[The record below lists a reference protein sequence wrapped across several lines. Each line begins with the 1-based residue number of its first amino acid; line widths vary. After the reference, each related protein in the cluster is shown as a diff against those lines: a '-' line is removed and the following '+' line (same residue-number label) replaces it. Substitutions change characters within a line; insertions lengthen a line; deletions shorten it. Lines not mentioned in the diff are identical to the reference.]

1 MSETTILSIA
11 GFLTIAVILLLLN
24 RKWTS
29 PYVAIS
35 MVPIIACI
43 AIGKGTFLGE
53 YILSGIN
60 SISQTG
66 VMFIFSV
73 AFFGIIS
80 ETGAFDPFVSRIIK
94 ATKGDPVR
102 LMLGVFLFAS
112 IVHLDGSGVVTCL
125 LVVPPMLPI
134 FKRLHMRNT
143 SFGVALGLGAGLM
156 NAIPWGGPTMRAAT
170 VLEMDVMK
178 LWIPFIPTQ
187 IFGMVVAMVICVLVG
202 RQEKKRL
209 IAEGVLSDNAR
220 LNMDEFAPQYTE
232 EQLKMRRPKLIW
244 VNWILIIA
252 VIAMLISSIVK
263 PVIAFMIGTAVA
275 LIINYHNPADQRKLL
290 EDKGKDA
297 IGLTCII
304 FAAGVLMGIMG
315 QSGMSAAMATTLVNL
330 LPAAIARFMAPI
342 IGVLTVPLSILF
354 DADSYYYGIMPILID
369 TAEAMGTSGIDI
381 ARASMIG
388 QMTVGWPTS
397 PMVGTFFLFTG
408 LLDLDIGAWQ
418 KYCLKYFIFV
428 TVAMTAFACVTG
440 LFAF

>member
-1 MSETTILSIA
+1 MSQTVLSIA

-35 MVPIIACI
+35 LVPILTCFL
-43 AIGKGTFLGE
+43 IGKGASVGE
-53 YILSGIN
+53 YIVTGIS
-60 SISQTG
+60 SIAQTG
-66 VMFIFSV
+66 IMFIFSV

-80 ETGAFDPFVSRIIK
+80 ETGAFDPFVNRIIR
-94 ATKGDPVR
+94 ATRGDPVL
-102 LMLGVFLFAS
+102 LMVGVFVFAC

-134 FKRLHMRNT
+134 FKRLHMRST
-143 SFGVALGLGAGLM
+143 SFAVALGLGSGIM
-156 NAIPWGGPTMRAAT
+156 NAIPWGGPTMRAAS

-187 IFGMVVAMVICVLVG
+187 IFGLLVSLVICILIG

-209 IAEGVLSDNAR
+209 TAEGILSGAAP
-220 LNMDEFAPQYTE
+220 LHMDEFTAKPTE
-232 EQLKMRRPKLIW
+232 EQQKMRRPRLIA
-244 VNWILIIA
+244 VNWLLIILILGI
-252 VIAMLISSIVK
+252 MISGIVK
-263 PVIAFMIGTAVA
+263 PMIAFMVGVSLA
-275 LIINYHNPADQRKLL
+275 LLLNYPDPATQRKLL

-315 QSGMSAAMATTLVNL
+315 QSGMSAAMAGTLVQL
-330 LPAAIARFMAPI
+330 IPAGISKYMAPI

-354 DADSYYYGIMPILID
+354 DADSYYYGIMPILIE
-369 TAEAMGTSGIDI
+369 TAETMGTSGIDI
-381 ARASMIG
+381 ARASIIG
-388 QMTVGWPTS
+388 QTTVGWPVS

-408 LLDLDIGAWQ
+408 LLELDIGAWQ
-418 KYCLKYFIFV
+418 KYALKYFV
-428 TVAMTAFACVTG
+428 LASVAMTAFACVTG
-440 LFAF
+440 LFTF

>member
-1 MSETTILSIA
+1 MSETILSIA
-11 GFLTIAVILLLLN
+11 GFLTIALILLVLN
-24 RKWTS
+24 RKLTS

-35 MVPIIACI
+35 LAPIIACLL
-43 AIGKGTFLGE
+43 IGKGAFVGE
-53 YILSGIN
+53 YIVTGVS
-60 SISQTG
+60 SIAQTG

-73 AFFGIIS
+73 AFLGIIS
-80 ETGAFDPFVSRIIK
+80 ETGAFDPFVNRIIK
-94 ATKGDPVR
+94 ATKGDPVL
-102 LMLGVFLFAS
+102 LMIGVFVFAC

-125 LVVPPMLPI
+125 LVIPPMLPI

-143 SFGVALGLGAGLM
+143 SFGMALGLSAGIM

-187 IFGMVVAMVICVLVG
+187 IFGLLFSLALCILIG

-209 IAEGVLSDNAR
+209 IAEGILTEHAQ
-220 LNMDEFAPQYTE
+220 LNMDEFTTKLTE
-232 EQLKMRRPKLIW
+232 DQQKMRRPKLLA
-244 VNWILIIA
+244 VNWFLILL
-252 VIAMLISSIVK
+252 VLGLMISGIVK
-263 PVIAFMIGTAVA
+263 PMISFMIGVSLA
-275 LIINYHNPADQRKLL
+275 LVINYRDPAAQRKLL

-315 QSGMSAAMATTLVNL
+315 ESGMSTAMANTLVKLIPN
-330 LPAAIARFMAPI
+330 AISKYIAPI

-354 DADSYYYGIMPILID
+354 DADSYYYGIMPILIE
-369 TAEAMGTSGIDI
+369 TAEALGTSGIDI

-388 QMTVGWPTS
+388 QMTVGWPVS

-408 LLDLDIGAWQ
+408 LLDLDIGTWQ
-418 KYCLKYFIFV
+418 KYCLKYFILV
-428 TVAMTAFACVTG
+428 TIMMTAFTCVTG
-440 LFAF
+440 LFTF

>member
-1 MSETTILSIA
+1 MSETTVLSIA
-11 GFLTIAVILLLLN
+11 GFLTIGVILLLLN
-24 RKWTS
+24 RKWAS

-35 MVPIIACI
+35 MVPIIACF
-43 AIGKGTFLGE
+43 AIGKGAFLGE

-73 AFFGIIS
+73 AFFGILS
-80 ETGAFDPFVSRIIK
+80 ETGAFDPFVNRIIK

-102 LMLGVFLFAS
+102 LMLGVFIFAS

-156 NAIPWGGPTMRAAT
+156 NAIPWGGPTMRAAS

-187 IFGMVVAMVICVLVG
+187 LFGTVVAMVICVLIG

-209 IAEGVLSDNAR
+209 IAEGILKENAP
-220 LNMDEFAPQYTE
+220 LNMDEFVTQLTE
-232 EQLKMRRPKLIW
+232 EQMQMRRPKLLI
-244 VNWILIIA
+244 VNWILIVA

-263 PVIAFMIGTAVA
+263 PVIAFMIGTALA
-275 LIINYHNPADQRKLL
+275 LIINYHDPAAQRKLL
-290 EDKGKDA
+290 EDKSKDA

-315 QSGMSAAMATTLVNL
+315 KSGMSAAMATTLVSL
-330 LPAAIARFMAPI
+330 LPAAIAKFMAPI

-354 DADSYYYGIMPILID
+354 DADSYYYGILPILIE
-369 TAEAMGTSGIDI
+369 TAEAMGTGGVDI

-418 KYCLKYFIFV
+418 KYCLKYFILV
-428 TVAMTAFACVTG
+428 TVAMTAFACITG

>member
-1 MSETTILSIA
+1 MSETIILSIA

-24 RKWTS
+24 RKLTS
-29 PYVAIS
+29 PYVAIAI
-35 MVPIIACI
+35 VPIITCLL
-43 AIGKGTFLGE
+43 IGKGASVGE
-53 YILSGIN
+53 YMLSGIT

-80 ETGAFDPFVSRIIK
+80 ETGAFDPFVNRIIK

-102 LMLGVFLFAS
+102 LMIGVFIFAS

-143 SFGVALGLGAGLM
+143 SIAMALGLGAGIM
-156 NAIPWGGPTMRAAT
+156 NAIPWGGPTMRAAS

-187 IFGMVVAMVICVLVG
+187 IFGMLVAVVICIGIG
-202 RQEKKRL
+202 RKERKRL
-209 IAEGVLSDNAR
+209 IAEGILSENAR
-220 LNMDEFAPQYTE
+220 LNMDEFITEPTE
-232 EQLKMRRPKLIW
+232 EQKKMRRPKLIL
-244 VNWILIIA
+244 VNWLLILLTLGL
-252 VIAMLISSIVK
+252 LISGIVK
-263 PVIAFMIGTAVA
+263 PLIAFMVGVAVA
-275 LIINYHNPADQRKLL
+275 LIINYRDPAVQRKLL

-304 FAAGVLMGIMG
+304 FSAGVLMGIMG
-315 QSGMSAAMATTLVNL
+315 KSGMSAAMATTLVQL
-330 LPAAIARFMAPI
+330 IPAAISKFIAPI
-342 IGVLTVPLSILF
+342 IGVLSVPLSILF

-369 TAEAMGTSGIDI
+369 TAEALGTSGVDI
-381 ARASMIG
+381 ARASIIG

-408 LLDLDIGAWQ
+408 LLDLDIGTWQ
-418 KYCLKYFIFV
+418 KYCLKYFILV
-428 TVAMTAFACVTG
+428 TVAMTAFACLTG

>member
-1 MSETTILSIA
+1 MSETILSIA
-11 GFLTIAVILLLLN
+11 GFLTIAVILFLLN
-24 RKWTS
+24 RKLTS

-35 MVPIIACI
+35 LVPIITCLL
-43 AIGKGTFLGE
+43 IGKGAFVGD
-53 YILSGIN
+53 YILSGVS
-60 SISQTG
+60 SIAQTG

-80 ETGAFDPFVSRIIK
+80 ETGAFDPFVNRIIK
-94 ATKGDPVR
+94 ATKGDPVL
-102 LMLGVFLFAS
+102 LMIGVFLFAM

-125 LVVPPMLPI
+125 LVIPPMLPI

-143 SFGVALGLGAGLM
+143 SFAMALGLSAGIM

-170 VLEMDVMK
+170 VLEMDVME

-187 IFGMVVAMVICVLVG
+187 IFGLLVSLVICILIG

-209 IAEGVLSDNAR
+209 IAEGILSEQEK
-220 LNMDEFAPQYTE
+220 LNMDEFTTKLTE
-232 EQLKMRRPKLIW
+232 EQMRMRRPKLFV
-244 VNWILIIA
+244 VNWILILL
-252 VIAMLISSIVK
+252 VLGAMISGIVK
-263 PVIAFMIGTAVA
+263 PVIAFMVGVSLAM
-275 LIINYHNPADQRKLL
+275 LINYRDPATQRKLL

-304 FAAGVLMGIMG
+304 FSAGVLMGIMG
-315 QSGMSAAMATTLVNL
+315 QSGMSDAMATTLVKL
-330 LPAAIARFMAPI
+330 IPTAISKFMAPI
-342 IGVLTVPLSILF
+342 IGVLTIPLSILF

-369 TAEAMGTSGIDI
+369 TAETLGTSGIDI

-408 LLDLDIGAWQ
+408 LLDLDIGTWQ
-418 KYCLKYFIFV
+418 KYCLKYFILV

-440 LFAF
+440 LFTF

>member
-11 GFLTIAVILLLLN
+11 GFLTIAVILILLN

-35 MVPIIACI
+35 MVPIIVCLL
-43 AIGKGTFLGE
+43 IGKGASLGE

-73 AFFGIIS
+73 AFFGILS
-80 ETGAFDPFVSRIIK
+80 ETGAFDPFVNRIIK

-134 FKRLHMRNT
+134 FKRLHMKNT
-143 SFGVALGLGAGLM
+143 SFAMALGLGAGLM
-156 NAIPWGGPTMRAAT
+156 NAIPWGGPTMRAAS
-170 VLEMDVMK
+170 VLEMDVME

-187 IFGMVVAMVICVLVG
+187 IFGTVVAAVICVMIG
-202 RQEKKRL
+202 RKEKKRL
-209 IAEGVLSDNAR
+209 IAEGILKENAP
-220 LNMDEFAPQYTE
+220 LNMDEFITQLTE
-232 EQLKMRRPKLIW
+232 EQMQMRRPKLIV
-244 VNWILIIA
+244 VNWLLILL
-252 VIAMLISSIVK
+252 VIGLLISGIVK
-263 PVIAFMIGTAVA
+263 PLIAFMIGTAVA
-275 LIINYHNPADQRKLL
+275 LIINYWDPATQRKLL

-304 FAAGVLMGIMG
+304 FSAGVLMGIMG
-315 QSGMSAAMATTLVNL
+315 KSGMSAAMATTLVKLIPN
-330 LPAAIARFMAPI
+330 AMSKFMAPI
-342 IGVLTVPLSILF
+342 IGVLSIPLSILF
-354 DADSYYYGIMPILID
+354 DADSYYYGILPILIE
-369 TAEAMGTSGIDI
+369 TAEALGTNGVDI

-418 KYCLKYFIFV
+418 KYCLKYFILV
-428 TVAMTAFACVTG
+428 TVAMTVFACLTG
-440 LFAF
+440 LFVF

>member
-1 MSETTILSIA
+1 MSETTLLSIA

-35 MVPIIACI
+35 MVPILACI
-43 AIGKGTFLGE
+43 VIGKGAFLGE
-53 YILSGIN
+53 YILNGIN

-73 AFFGIIS
+73 AFFGVLS
-80 ETGAFDPFVSRIIK
+80 ETGAFDPVANGVIK

-102 LMLGVFLFAS
+102 LMVGVFLFAS

-125 LVVPPMLPI
+125 LVIPPMLPI

-143 SFGVALGLGAGLM
+143 SFGIALGLGAGLM
-156 NAIPWGGPTMRAAT
+156 NAIPWGGPTMRAAS

-187 IFGMVVAMVICVLVG
+187 VFGMVVSIVICILIG

-209 IAEGVLSDNAR
+209 IAEGILSKDKR
-220 LNMDEFAPQYTE
+220 LDMSEFATKLTE
-232 EQLKMRRPKLIW
+232 EQQKMRRPKLLI
-244 VNWILIIA
+244 VNWILILL
-252 VIAMLISSIVK
+252 VIATLISGIVK
-263 PVIAFMIGTAVA
+263 PLVAFMIGTALA
-275 LIINYHNPADQRKLL
+275 LIINYRNAAEQRKLL

-315 QSGMSAAMATTLVNL
+315 KSGMSAAMATTLVSM

-354 DADSYYYGIMPILID
+354 DADSYYYGIMPILIE
-369 TAEAMGTSGIDI
+369 TAETMGTSGIDI

-397 PMVGTFFLFTG
+397 PMVGTFFIFTG
-408 LLDLDIGAWQ
+408 MLELDIGAWQ
-418 KYCLKYFIFV
+418 KYCLKYFILV
-428 TVAMTAFACVTG
+428 TIAMTAFACLTG
-440 LFAF
+440 LFTF